1 MAYSVPLGVL
11 VGSLVLMVL
20 VLLLVLRSR
29 KKRRTRRLT
38 ARMQSPTLKE
48 VSLLTK
54 EGELGLLFPNSP
66 LSPHHGNTSPSDP
79 LEFPRSRLYIYNNKV
94 LGELHT
100 VYQGDTVFIA
110 GRFPPPQWPGNR
122 LGSQQKLAPV
132 NGHNVFTAPQWLT
145 SGSPE

>member
-38 ARMQSPTLKE
+38 AHMQSPTLKE

-79 LEFPRSRLYIYNNKV
+79 LEFPRSRLYIYHNKV

-100 VYQGDTVFIA
+100 VYQG
-110 GRFPPPQWPGNR
+110 
-122 LGSQQKLAPV
+122 LGL
-132 NGHNVFTAPQWLT
+132 GHCVHSRQV
-145 SGSPE
+145 SSPTMAWEQARKPAEACSTMCLLLHTMADLREP